1 MNNEDKKERFTLWM
15 KHSTFE
21 KVEENYREDNCQ
33 KKSEFIENA
42 VNFYCGYLKMNS
54 SEPFLSTVLRE
65 TLKKLI
71 KASDDR
77 LSRLLFKIAVELA
90 ITMNVVAANQGVDKE
105 VLNSLRGECIKEV
118 KKTNGIF
125 TFDEANNWQKGLWL
139 FETEQEIISMRW
151 QTIRIEVKEKPKLV
165 LFYLSRQETADEEL
179 MKEIEDN
186 AQALKNLSFLSV
198 VVESG
203 EDDLEDSLYCLM
215 KQNRRA
221 VAEKLSA

>member
-1 MNNEDKKERFTLWM
+1 
-15 KHSTFE
+15 
-21 KVEENYREDNCQ
+21 
-33 KKSEFIENA
+33 
-42 VNFYCGYLKMNS
+42 
-54 SEPFLSTVLRE
+54 
-65 TLKKLI
+65 
-71 KASDDR
+71 
-77 LSRLLFKIAVELA
+77 
-90 ITMNVVAANQGVDKE
+90 
-105 VLNSLRGECIKEV
+105 
-118 KKTNGIF
+118 
-125 TFDEANNWQKGLWL
+125 
-139 FETEQEIISMRW
+139 MRW

-165 LFYLSRQETADEEL
+165 LFYLSRQETTDGKL